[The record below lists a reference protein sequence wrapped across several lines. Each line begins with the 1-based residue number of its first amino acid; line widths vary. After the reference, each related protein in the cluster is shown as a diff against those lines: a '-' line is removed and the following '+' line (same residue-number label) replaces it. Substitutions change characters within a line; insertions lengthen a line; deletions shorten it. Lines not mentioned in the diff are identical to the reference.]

1 LIKYFDLKCESF
13 YGIDALTSSN
23 QQPASQSFAQHRE
36 DEIVWEY
43 FDRKSNGFFMEVG
56 ANHPTRLSQTW
67 LLEQRGWKGIL
78 VEPLPSCCE
87 KLREVRKNSIVWQ
100 VAVGAPEQVGK
111 ATFNVADADAW
122 SHMSTTHGE
131 VSGTKQIE
139 VEVSTLDRIIA
150 KSPPNQIDF
159 LSIDTEGM
167 ELQVLSG
174 LDLKKHRPTLVV
186 LEDHMDDLD
195 LFFYMRR
202 QGYTLCKRTGPN
214 NWWLAPGAKPMPMP
228 FRERLS
234 LWNRIWF
241 RKPRRRILW
250 LLGRKAAN

>member
-1 LIKYFDLKCESF
+1 
-13 YGIDALTSSN
+13 LTASE
-23 QQPASQSFAQHRE
+23 QPTQSFAQNHE
-36 DEIVWEY
+36 DEIVWNY
-43 FDRKSNGFFMEVG
+43 FDRKPNGFFMEVG

-67 LLEQRGWKGIL
+67 FLEQRGWKGIL

-87 KLREVRKNSIVWQ
+87 KLREVRKNSTVCQI
-100 VAVGAPEQVGK
+100 AVGAPEQVGK
-111 ATFNVADADAW
+111 AVFNVAEADAW
-122 SHMSTTHGE
+122 SHMGSVKGE

-139 VEVSTLDRIIA
+139 VEVTTLDNIVEKA
-150 KSPPNQIDF
+150 GSPKIDF

-174 LDLKKHRPTLVV
+174 FDLKKYCPTLIL

-202 QGYTLCKRTGPN
+202 QGYKLCKRTGAN

-234 LWNRIWF
+234 LWNRLWF

-250 LLGRKAAN
+250 LLGRKAD